1 MYKLADVLYDT
12 LVSLPLVLLLLL
24 PLPLEPD
31 HVDELD
37 VDGDRAYYQVRRH
50 TQRVVHHLPVLHRS
64 LYRVLRVVHGTRTQ
78 KVYQPLIVTVTHKF
92 VIANDET
99 MPRHLENVDLAAY
112 KARQLTSCIC
122 VFCVFLV

>member
-1 MYKLADVLYDT
+1 MYKLADVLHDT
-12 LVSLPLVLLLLL
+12 LLSLPLVLLLLL

-37 VDGDRAYYQVRRH
+37 VDGHRAYYQVRRH

-64 LYRVLRVVHGTRTQ
+64 LYRILSVVHSTRTQ
-78 KVYQPLIVTVTHKF
+78 KVYQALIVTVTHEF
-92 VIANDET
+92 VVANDET

-112 KARQLTSCIC
+112 KAGQLTCSIC
-122 VFCVFLV
+122 VF